1 MCFAGDGCGTIPGY
15 AEVEDRLRWT
25 MYPTPWRRAKCIVR
39 PCRGKRCREGIRLLL
54 YRVQRMNPVDFIQ
67 TMVLTFVTLFP
78 VVNPI
83 GDAPIFLSLTRRYP
97 ESAQKLLARKIAA
110 YGFMLLAVSFLFGS
124 VILDFFGISL
134 PVIQIAGGLVLASTG
149 WSLLNQPDRDS
160 PGKESPETLEDAL
173 EHAFFPLTLPITVGP
188 GCISIA
194 ITLGAHLRHQ
204 AGSGFEHGYPR
215 HFLAALLGM
224 FLLCLLVMVCY
235 GNADR
240 LVRMLGKSGTTIM
253 TRLSAFILLAIGVQ
267 IMWNGLTSGLPEM
280 FSKVLT
286 H

>member
-1 MCFAGDGCGTIPGY
+1 MDVANF
-15 AEVEDRLRWT
+15 V
-25 MYPTPWRRAKCIVR
+25 K
-39 PCRGKRCREGIRLLL
+39 
-54 YRVQRMNPVDFIQ
+54 
-67 TMVLTFVTLFP
+67 VLFVAFVTLFP

-83 GDAPIFLSLTRRYP
+83 GDAPIFLALTRQYP
-97 ESAQKLLARKIAA
+97 QAAQRVLARKIAA

-134 PVIQIAGGLVLASTG
+134 VVIQIAGGLVVAATG
-149 WSLLNQPDRDS
+149 WNLLNQKDDDS
-160 PGKESPETLEDAL
+160 PAKQADNTLEDAL

-204 AGSGFEHGYPR
+204 AGPGWESGYPR
-215 HFLAALLGM
+215 HFIAALVGM
-224 FLLCLLVMVCY
+224 FLLCVLVMLCY

-240 LVRMLGKSGTTIM
+240 LVRILGKSGTTIL

-267 IMWNGLTSGLPEM
+267 IMWNGLSSGIPQL
-280 FSKVLT
+280 FSFL
-286 H
+286 HAS